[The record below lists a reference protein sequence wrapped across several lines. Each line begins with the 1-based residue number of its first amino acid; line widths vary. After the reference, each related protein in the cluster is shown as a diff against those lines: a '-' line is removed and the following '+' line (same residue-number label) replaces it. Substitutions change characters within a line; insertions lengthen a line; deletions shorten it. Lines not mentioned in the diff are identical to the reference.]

1 MNIEYCKG
9 TPADR
14 QEILD
19 FADLVFSKNSRPH
32 DFATL
37 LPKLY
42 GPDQNFEPLHYRV
55 KEDGKIRAMIC
66 VLPMEFR
73 SGE

>member
-42 GPDQNFEPLHYRV
+42 GPDGILSRCT
-55 KEDGKIRAMIC
+55 IW
-66 VLPMEFR
+66 
-73 SGE
+73 